1 LIQLDTT
8 DKTPTESL
16 DELLLLSEPL
26 ITAGEMALRSIE
38 VPTQE
43 YEVGYENG
51 VRRLIPKSG

>member
-1 LIQLDTT
+1 
-8 DKTPTESL
+8 
-16 DELLLLSEPL
+16 
-26 ITAGEMALRSIE
+26 MALRSIE